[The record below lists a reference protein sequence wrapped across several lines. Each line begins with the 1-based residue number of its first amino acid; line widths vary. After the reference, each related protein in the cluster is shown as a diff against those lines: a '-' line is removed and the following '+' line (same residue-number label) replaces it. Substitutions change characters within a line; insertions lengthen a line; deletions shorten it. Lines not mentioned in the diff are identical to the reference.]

1 MASDDIVQTQ
11 IGWQQSREAIVW
23 LNLTPS
29 VAAETLTNIH
39 QERSREE
46 AILRAMLATRDSKP
60 NDTEFWLSVH
70 ADIADQRQG
79 SPNQSS
85 TEDLDRSTN
94 LLRDTHKA
102 RAQEE
107 ALLRAYLAIR
117 AQDNDTATL
126 WISVFHQLKVVV
138 EWKD

>member
-23 LNLTPS
+23 LNLTPR
-29 VAAETLTNIH
+29 VAAEALTNIYL
-39 QERSREE
+39 ERSEEE
-46 AILRAMLATRDSKP
+46 AILRAMLAVRDNKT
-60 NDTEFWLSVH
+60 NDAEFWLSVH
-70 ADIADQRQG
+70 TNLADHAQD

-85 TEDLDRSTN
+85 SEDLDRSTN

-102 RAQEE
+102 RALEE
-107 ALLRAYLAIR
+107 ALLRAYLATR
-117 AQDNDTATL
+117 AHDNDTTDL
-126 WISVFHQLKVVV
+126 WISVFHKLQVVV